1 MSEPTNVKY
10 VVKNRRA
17 RHDYEIR
24 ETLEVGIALQGSEV
38 KSLREGKVQLSDAYA
53 QIEKGEVILKN
64 LHISPYKM
72 ASENHDPLRPRRL
85 LLHRK
90 EIRKL
95 VILTEQRGLTL
106 IPLSI
111 YFRKNIAKVELA
123 VAMGRKKYD
132 KRQAI
137 AEAEADRSIKR
148 AMRKD
153 Y

>member
-72 ASENHDPLRPRRL
+72 ASENHDPIRPRRL

>member
-17 RHDYEIR
+17 WHDYEIR

-53 QIEKGEVILKN
+53 QIERGEVILKN

-72 ASENHDPLRPRRL
+72 ASENHDPIRPRRL

>member
-72 ASENHDPLRPRRL
+72 ASENQDPIRPRRL

-95 VILTEQRGLTL
+95 VILTEQRGLPSITT
-106 IPLSI
+106 SI